1 MFRILGGEKPIE
13 RMSPIETK
21 TLAGGATGILVGS
34 LAKGSTKGRMLRR
47 VVTPLAV
54 LIVAAGIAA
63 ALVLNRPEAKQQPR
77 QPPVLLVET
86 LTAARVPTTF
96 TVTTQGEIIPRTE
109 TTLIS
114 EVSGQIV
121 SVAPSFVS
129 GGFFKKGEVLARI
142 DPRIYDA
149 RLKRARANVAAAKTQ
164 VATENAL
171 AGYALEDWHRLQEV
185 RDDAEWLRAHQSH
198 GHNKS
203 TPSDLALRKPQLAAA
218 LAALE
223 SAEAELVEAEGDLK
237 RTTIRAPY
245 RGMVREK
252 HSDVG
257 QFVKPGDRLART
269 FAVDYAEARL
279 PLNQADLQFLELP
292 QHTGATPVVVTLT
305 ATIAGA
311 DQRWSGAVTRTEG
324 IFDSRTRVL
333 HAVAQ
338 IQDPYGIDSKRAE
351 PLRIGTFVNA
361 EIQGKQA
368 GPLFAVPRHAVYR
381 GTTVWLVDED
391 DRLRATEIDVVR
403 ADTDYVYVD
412 RGLNE
417 GDRICITPM
426 EQPLPGLLVRT
437 S

>member
-1 MFRILGGEKPIE
+1 
-13 RMSPIETK
+13 
-21 TLAGGATGILVGS
+21 
-34 LAKGSTKGRMLRR
+34 MLRR
-47 VVTPLAV
+47 VLTPLVV
-54 LIVAAGIAA
+54 LIVAVGIAS
-63 ALVLNRPEAKQQPR
+63 ALVLSRPEAKQQPR
-77 QPPVLLVET
+77 QPAVLLVDT
-86 LTAARVPTTF
+86 VAATRVPTTF
-96 TVTTQGEIIPRTE
+96 TVTTQGEVVPRTE

-129 GGFFKKGEVLARI
+129 GGFFGKGELLVRI

-149 RLKRARANVAAAKTQ
+149 QLKRARANVAAAKTQ

-171 AGYALEDWHRLQEV
+171 AGYALEDWQRLNEL
-185 RDDAEWLRAHQSH
+185 RGDDAWPGEYARH
-198 GHNKS
+198 GRSMRS
-203 TPSDLALRKPQLAAA
+203 TPSDLTLRKPQLAAA

-223 SAEAELVEAEGDLK
+223 SAEAELVEAEGDLE

-252 HSDVG
+252 LSDVG

-269 FAVDYAEARL
+269 FAVDYAEVRL
-279 PLNQADLQFLELP
+279 PLNQADLQFLDLP
-292 QHTGATPVVVTLT
+292 RRTNATPVPVTLT
-305 ATIAGA
+305 AKIAGA
-311 DQRWSGAVTRTEG
+311 EQRWLGAVTRTEG
-324 IFDSRTRVL
+324 VFDSRTRVL

-338 IQDPYGIDSKRAE
+338 VQDPYGIDGERMEA
-351 PLRIGTFVNA
+351 LRIGTFVSA
-361 EIQGKQA
+361 EIQGKQGGA
-368 GPLFAVPRHAVYR
+368 LFAVPRHAVYR
-381 GTTVWLVDED
+381 GTTIWLVDQA
-391 DRLRATEIDVVR
+391 DRLRSTQIGVVR

-426 EQPLPGLLVRT
+426 EQPLPGMPVRT